1 MCVRARRAATAAKVA
16 GETEM
21 RVELVPEAEMAELS
35 KQIYAA
41 AKPFRGTATHL
52 RSLMYVLRE
61 CRRTP

>member
-1 MCVRARRAATAAKVA
+1 VCALRATAAAKVA
-16 GETEM
+16 GETDM

-41 AKPFRGTATHL
+41 AKPFRGKATHA

-61 CRRTP
+61 